1 MDKDTPKKLLSI
13 VKEGYE
19 EAARDFSETR
29 KKFLW
34 PELVKL
40 AGLVKDDDSVL
51 DAGCGNGR
59 LLEAFKDK
67 KINYLG
73 FDNSKKLIELAKTEF
88 SKKSYELRVMSCEFL
103 VGNILE
109 LDKIINN
116 KFDYIFCIAV
126 LHHIPG
132 NDLRV
137 KALEQLKSKIKPG
150 GKIILTVWNLWNL
163 PKFKKLIFKFLA
175 LKLIGKNR
183 MDFGDILFK
192 GFKLNRERYYHAFSQ
207 CELKNLFKKSGL
219 KIIKL
224 YKDKYNYYAILK

>member
-1 MDKDTPKKLLSI
+1 MDKETQQKLLNI

-19 EAARDFSETR
+19 EIAEDFSETR
-29 KKFLW
+29 KKYLW

-40 AGLVKDDDSVL
+40 AGLVKDGDSVL

-59 LLEAFKDK
+59 LVEALKNKQVD
-67 KINYLG
+67 YLG
-73 FDNSKKLIELAKTEF
+73 VDNSEKLISLARGKYGSQNF
-88 SKKSYELRVMSCEFL
+88 KFL
-103 VGNILE
+103 VGDILE
-109 LDKIINN
+109 LDKKIDK
-116 KFDYIFCIAV
+116 KFDFIFCIAV

-163 PKFKKLIFKFLA
+163 PKFKKLIFKFMV

-183 MDFGDILFK
+183 MDFGDILFR

-207 CELKNLFKKSGL
+207 CELKGLFKKSGL